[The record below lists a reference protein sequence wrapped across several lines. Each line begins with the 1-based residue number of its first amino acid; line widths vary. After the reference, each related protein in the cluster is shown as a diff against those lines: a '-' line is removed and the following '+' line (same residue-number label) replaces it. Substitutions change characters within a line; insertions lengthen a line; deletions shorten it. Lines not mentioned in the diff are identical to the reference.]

1 MFVFLGFSVGGH
13 IGSAAVAAAA
23 KQCIGDLLSGRAF
36 DNGCTCHQSTEGVL
50 NDLVGRCTECHCG
63 APRLKAQFEFVEALL
78 NIGKKLSKLTTKE
91 ARSKNG
97 KGICVNMTE
106 VVFYYVI

>member
-1 MFVFLGFSVGGH
+1 M
-13 IGSAAVAAAA
+13 
-23 KQCIGDLLSGRAF
+23 
-36 DNGCTCHQSTEGVL
+36 L

-97 KGICVNMTE
+97 KGICVNLTE